1 MSEQVQLSNRFG
13 AQNADST
20 FASFYNLGQTFLKE
34 IQHFIDG
41 SQIIRIR
48 NRDDPP
54 LESEYNPHIM
64 FARKWVMAEDVLL
77 SIQDPIPGYENHAV
91 VLCHGYAEF
100 IERYAHVIKMMNE
113 AGLNVAG
120 IDLEGHGRSEGVSGH
135 IRDMSEHIRNFIQF
149 LENLKQGTLYGIKIT
164 SFDIFGHSLGGSII
178 A

>member
-77 SIQDPIPGYENHAV
+77 SI
-91 VLCHGYAEF
+91 
-100 IERYAHVIKMMNE
+100 
-113 AGLNVAG
+113 
-120 IDLEGHGRSEGVSGH
+120 
-135 IRDMSEHIRNFIQF
+135 
-149 LENLKQGTLYGIKIT
+149 
-164 SFDIFGHSLGGSII
+164 
-178 A
+178 